1 MYSLNG
7 LTNFCNDMNFFEAD
21 TLNSLIRW
29 IEYVY
34 GGSPDCVNINYADT
48 ISDLQVTNWG
58 NPSYPGQT
66 RRKFTSAGS

>member
-1 MYSLNG
+1 MYLLCSLNG
-7 LTNFCNDMNFFEAD
+7 LNNFCNDMHAYEAD

-48 ISDLQVTNWG
+48 IAAMQETTFG
-58 NPSYPGQT
+58 NGLATQ
-66 RRKFTSAGS
+66 RK